1 MCGLYL
7 VDSTKGTVVYHVQ
20 IKGHRGCNIKM
31 ALTENWLVYHY
42 FEGEVADGSV
52 GGTKGY
58 RMVTVELYE
67 GEVVDEK
74 TSRCGQR
81 FLHLYSIC

>member
-1 MCGLYL
+1 MCGLYV

-20 IKGHRGCNIKM
+20 IKGHGGCNIKT

-52 GGTKGY
+52 GGAKGY

-74 TSRCGQR
+74 TSRCGHR
-81 FLHLYSIC
+81 SLRLNSFC